1 MPFFVVLKGGV
12 SLKFAR
18 FLSKFCP
25 YRGANTT
32 KSGIVNYAQHY
43 AQGYA
48 QQDFLPI

>member
-18 FLSKFCP
+18 FLSKFSP
-25 YRGANTT
+25 YRGANTA

-48 QQDFLPI
+48 QQDFLLL